1 MFLRL
6 LILFIVVPLTELW
19 LLEYLSSGSTWNFL
33 ATIAL
38 VIGTGV
44 LGAWLA
50 KRQGLQVWRRIYE
63 QISQGH
69 APAAELLDGVMILLA
84 GAVLITPGL
93 LTDIVG
99 LLLLVPRI
107 RLHVGRWLVAWFKKR
122 TIVRFQ
128 ATARTTTSG
137 PATPRA
143 GTPGPT
149 IPSADETVID
159 AEFTRR
165 EDR

>member
-6 LILFIVVPLTELW
+6 LILFIAVPLTELW
-19 LLEYLSSGSTWNFL
+19 LLQYLSSGSTLNFM
-33 ATIAL
+33 ATVAL
-38 VIGTGV
+38 VIATGV

-50 KRQGLQVWRRIYE
+50 KRQGLLAWRRIYD
-63 QISQGH
+63 QFAQGR

-93 LTDIVG
+93 LTDIAG
-99 LLLLVPRI
+99 LLLLIPRV

-128 ATARTTTSG
+128 STRTHTGPPMPPNTT
-137 PATPRA
+137 
-143 GTPGPT
+143 
-149 IPSADETVID
+149 IID
-159 AEFTRR
+159 AEYTRKV
-165 EDR
+165 DD